1 LPGAAIAIALSL
13 GSGGLGAGAAIA
25 ANPDQ
30 VQRLLTTRQ
39 CPGCDLR
46 QAGLVYADL
55 RGADLRG
62 ADLRGANLSRAQLA
76 TANLDGADL
85 RGTSLFG
92 ADLSMASLRQANL
105 GGADLREATVT
116 QADFDG
122 AITTNAGYMGAVG
135 LPPSLADARTRL
147 NWGIQVADRRNYPA
161 AIDYYNQAIALDP
174 NLAEAY
180 LNRSAARAKLAD
192 YGGAIADARQA
203 ETLFNQ
209 RNDAT
214 HAQIAQEFYT
224 QLETYLETA
233 AEGEQ
238 GGGNG
243 WGIDLLNFVRGVG
256 SYFIPFLF

>member
-1 LPGAAIAIALSL
+1 MVIGIVWGL

-25 ANPDQ
+25 ANPEQ
-30 VQRLLTTRQ
+30 VQRLLTTGQ

-62 ADLRGANLSRAQLA
+62 ADLRGANLGRAQLA

-105 GGADLREATVT
+105 GGADLREAIVT
-116 QADFDG
+116 QANFDG
-122 AITTNAGYMGAVG
+122 AITTHAEYRGAIG

-192 YGGAIADARQA
+192 YAGAIADARQA
-203 ETLFNQ
+203 ETLFSQ
-209 RNDAT
+209 RHDT
-214 HAQIAQEFYT
+214 LHAETAQAFYT
-224 QLETYLETA
+224 ELEAYLKAA
-233 AEGEQ
+233 AEDEQ